1 MGLLF
6 NFKNKKD
13 LVVLSEDP
21 DEKKED
27 FMFQIIKDEDEEE
40 SEPSDTNKEE

>member
-27 FMFQIIKDEDEEE
+27 FMFQIIKDEDEEDGE
-40 SEPSDTNKEE
+40 QSDSNKTE

>member
-40 SEPSDTNKEE
+40 PNESDSNKED